1 MINKQD
7 ILDRAAEW
15 QLRPEVVEK
24 DYVLGWLLAAISS
37 HSELQALWIFKG
49 GTCIKKT
56 YFETYRFS
64 EDLDFTL
71 VREAPYSE
79 AAILEQLQAVA
90 RSAAEMSGLELPTD
104 LIRVLPRH
112 NKAGQDTFQGRLY
125 YRGPLQRTQNYASII
140 FDITNDE
147 TVVAEP
153 VARTVFHPYSDGLPA
168 DVAVQCY
175 SLEELLAEKTR
186 ALYQRTRPRDLYDV
200 VYLLENCIDAI
211 DLAEAQRIFG
221 AKCESKGLPIPSS
234 DELLV
239 LVQQNEE
246 LRADWANMLAHQLP
260 NLPEIDGTVARFASL
275 IGWIDKPEFV
285 PAEAALGA
293 AVGATAQERSI
304 PLSGIRYWGGGSPV
318 ERIRFAGANR
328 LLLEF
333 DYHGKHRVV
342 EPYSLREA
350 RTTGNILLYAWELSS
365 GHIKAFKIDE
375 MVDVRTTN
383 TGFTPR
389 YRVELSAQGP
399 LSIPEVTRNPGAIR
413 SPRLSAARKTSAFQ
427 GPIHVFECTY
437 CGKRFKRQKYD
448 AQLKPHKD
456 KTGWDCPGRTGYW
469 VDTIY

>member
-15 QLRPEVVEK
+15 QLRAEVVEK

-37 HSELQALWIFKG
+37 HPELRALWIFKG

-71 VREAPYSE
+71 LPEAPYSE
-79 AAILEQLQAVA
+79 GAILEQLQAMA
-90 RSAAEMSGLELPTD
+90 RIAAEMSGLELPTE

-147 TVVAEP
+147 TVFAEP

-239 LVQQNEE
+239 LVKQNEE

-260 NLPEIDGTVARFASL
+260 NLPEIEGTLARFASL

-293 AVGATAQERSI
+293 AVPASTDYRSI

-333 DYHGKHRVV
+333 GYHGKHRLV

-350 RTTGNILLYAWELSS
+350 KTTGNILLYAWELSS
-365 GHIKAFKIDE
+365 GHIKAFKIAE
-375 MVDVRTTN
+375 MDDVRTTN

-399 LSIPEVTRNPGAIR
+399 MSIPDVSRSTGVIR
-413 SPRLSAARKTSAFQ
+413 SPRLSARRKSSAYH
-427 GPIHVFECTY
+427 GPIYVYECSY
-437 CGKRFKRQKYD
+437 CGKRFRRQQRKS
-448 AQLKPHKD
+448 QLKPHKD
-456 KTGWDCPGRTGYW
+456 KHGWDCPGRTAYF